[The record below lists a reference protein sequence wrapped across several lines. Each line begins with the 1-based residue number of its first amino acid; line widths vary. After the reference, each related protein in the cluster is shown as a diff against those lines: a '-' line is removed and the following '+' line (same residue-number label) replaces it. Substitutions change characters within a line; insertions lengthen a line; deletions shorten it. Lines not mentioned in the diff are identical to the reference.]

1 MIELQVE
8 FKNRDNIKKLL
19 KIIER
24 DLEDMSI
31 PLKRSGVYMLGSIDR
46 NFRSQGRPKP
56 WAPLSPLTI
65 ARRRTGKGTGSMRIL
80 QDTGRLKQS
89 ITTETAMRMKDKFTL
104 GIGTSVPYARIHQ
117 QGGKQKLFNTGKMVT
132 IPKRP
137 FLLFQDKD
145 KDAINKIFDNYVS
158 SIIKK
163 FR

>member
-8 FKNRDNIKKLL
+8 FKNRDGIKKLL
-19 KIIER
+19 KIIEK
-24 DLEDMSI
+24 DLEDMTV

-46 NFRSQGRPKP
+46 NFRAQGRPTS
-56 WAPLSPLTI
+56 WAALSPMTI
-65 ARRRTGKGTGSMRIL
+65 AMRRSGKGTKSMRIL

-89 ITTETAMRMKDKFTL
+89 ITTDTAMRMKDKYTL

-117 QGGKQKLFNTGKMVT
+117 YGGKQKLFNTGKMVT

-137 FLLFQDKD
+137 FLLFQEKD
-145 KDAINKIFDNYVS
+145 KDAVNKIFNDYVS

-163 FR
+163 FK